1 MLFMKKWIFL
11 GVFFLLLILLA
22 GVICLLAYFGPYY
35 LFSKALSQG
44 FDHEYLKIT
53 KPAPQLLFPT
63 RFVRREADGDV
74 FQGQDNLWQ
83 NFHIGNFIVP
93 MPLRHPYFIM
103 IPNIS
108 ANLLEKRDLGI
119 GVTFAE
125 PYTRN
130 EYVSYIS
137 GDVLSLE
144 LEPGKQKLFNLPY
157 FKKYILEKNP
167 LVLWKDLFTLDIT
180 GGLKLYESSFRFA
193 ALREET
199 EKFWQL
205 PLEEWVYRLYLLEK
219 RGEFFKADVI
229 SVDYRDKN
237 NIGIAKV
244 KSTKPRMLQEVF
256 YLPYGKE
263 VYTIDF
269 RTYPWDAV
277 ARGIRKKFLENIDF
291 SKSNPDDSLAI
302 YNLYMRLPFSSKIDQ
317 EGLTYL
323 YSAWSHQPNSKDF
336 LRTMIRFLE
345 KGKDHQYQTAPLYEY
360 AYRKFGSNFSTREDT
375 VKEDSE
381 SRLKRKMTEE
391 LEKQISDE
399 EKKKLPD
406 ADGNFQSEDAKMN
419 YYLKKAKEKGVN
431 VDNDGESLEAN

>member
-1 MLFMKKWIFL
+1 MKKWIFL
-11 GVFFLLLILLA
+11 GVFFLV
-22 GVICLLAYFGPYY
+22 VIFFAAVGALLAYFGPYY
-35 LFSKALSQG
+35 IYSKALTQG
-44 FDHEYLKIT
+44 FDHEYLKIS
-53 KPAPQLLFPT
+53 KPAPQLLFPS
-63 RFVRREADGDV
+63 RFVRRDADGDV

-83 NFHIGNFIVP
+83 NFHIGNFVVP

-108 ANLLEKRDLGI
+108 SNLLEKKDLGI

-144 LEPGKQKLFNLPY
+144 LEAGKQKLFNIPY
-157 FKKYILEKNP
+157 FKKYILEKDA

-180 GGLKLYESSFRFA
+180 GGLKLYSGNFDWK
-193 ALREET
+193 LVREET
-199 EKFWQL
+199 EKFWATPL
-205 PLEEWVYRLYLLEK
+205 PEWVYKLYLLEK
-219 RGEFFKADVI
+219 RGEFFKGEVLSI
-229 SVDYRDKN
+229 DYRDKN

-244 KSTKPRMLQEVF
+244 KSSRPRMLQEVF
-256 YLPYGKE
+256 YLPNGKD
-263 VYTIDF
+263 VYSIEF

-277 ARGIRKKFLENIDF
+277 ARGIRKKYLENIEFKKTD
-291 SKSNPDDSLAI
+291 PDASHSI
-302 YNLYMRLPFSSKIDQ
+302 YNTYMRLPYSSKIDQ

-336 LRTMIRFLE
+336 LRAMIRFLE

-381 SRLKRKMTEE
+381 SRLKRKITEE

-431 VDNDGESLEAN
+431 SDNDGESLNVE